1 MRELITLL
9 AVAVGWL
16 LNELSSLIR
25 LRREDRRSIGPVL
38 RDLLEIRHR
47 LFALDSAIAELKRH
61 LPIPAE
67 AESPLKQVLKMLVP
81 PPPRLQ
87 ERYDEAVSIVA
98 RANPLLASRLS
109 RQGSLEPYLNKLGQL
124 AASDPAASNFWST
137 VVEPFL
143 LQLVKPNLDELI
155 LDVAKAHG
163 FLTGWRVR
171 RTLKKPMELTQHE
184 QQQISNL
191 LSQAQTATP
200 PNLAK
205 SNS

>member
-1 MRELITLL
+1 MHELITLL

-67 AESPLKQVLKMLVP
+67 AESPLKQVLSMLVP

-98 RANPLLASRLS
+98 RANPLLAFRLGY
-109 RQGSLEPYLNKLGQL
+109 QPTLETLLASLRNL
-124 AASDPAASNFWST
+124 AASDPATSKLCSST
-137 VVEPFL
+137 VEPAL
-143 LQLVKPNLDELI
+143 LHLFKPRLDELI
-155 LDVAKAHG
+155 LDVAQAHG
-163 FLTGWRVR
+163 FLTKWRAR
-171 RTLKKPMELTQHE
+171 RILRRPMQLTQEE
-184 QQQISNL
+184 QQQISHL
-191 LSQAQTATP
+191 LSQAQATTP
-200 PNLAK
+200 PDVSK
-205 SNS
+205 PSS